1 MSILL
6 AGDIGGTKTILR
18 LVKAEQVDLQRPLPV
33 LTGLY
38 EETYP
43 SQEFPDLVPMVR
55 AFLSAATA
63 QIGETGAIDR
73 ACFGIAGPVV
83 KNTSKLTNLS
93 WTLAADRLQQE
104 LQIPQINLINDFE
117 AVGYGV
123 LGLTETDVYTLQSGE
138 PDPMA
143 PIAVIGAG
151 TGLGQGFVIPTST
164 GYRVFGSEGGHADFA
179 PRSELEF
186 DLLNYLMERNHIDRV
201 SVERVVSGTGIVSIY
216 QFLRQR
222 QISDESPAMAEVFRI
237 WEREI
242 GKDVKTVDPAAE
254 ISKAAMTQQ
263 DYLCQKAMDLFVSSY
278 GAEAGNLA
286 LKLLSKGGLYIA
298 GGIAAKILP
307 LIQRGDFM
315 QAFFQKGRMTPIL
328 ERIPVHVVLSSD
340 VGLVG
345 AALCAALKHTEQS

>member
-18 LVKAEQVDLQRPLPV
+18 LVKAEQVDLQRPLPA

-38 EETYP
+38 EETYS

-55 AFLSAATA
+55 AFLSAATT
-63 QIGETGAIDR
+63 QVGEIGAIDW

-104 LQIPQINLINDFE
+104 LHIPQISLINDFE

-123 LGLTETDVYTLQSGE
+123 LGLSETDVYTLQKGE
-138 PDPMA
+138 PDPTA

-164 GYRVFGSEGGHADFA
+164 GYRVFGTEGGHADFA

-186 DLLNYLMERNHIDRV
+186 DLLNYLKERNQIDRV
-201 SVERVVSGTGIVSIY
+201 SVERVVSGKGIVSIY
-216 QFLRQR
+216 QFLCQR
-222 QISDESPAMAEVFRI
+222 QISDESPAMAEVFKI
-237 WEREI
+237 WEREM

-254 ISKAAMTQQ
+254 ISKAATSQQ

-286 LKLLSKGGLYIA
+286 LKLLPRGGLYIA
-298 GGIAAKILP
+298 GGIAAKNLP

-315 QAFFQKGRMTPIL
+315 QAFLQKGRMTPVL
-328 ERIPVHVVLSSD
+328 ERVPVHVVLNSD
-340 VGLVG
+340 VGLIG
-345 AALCAALKHTEQS
+345 SALCAALKHSEQM